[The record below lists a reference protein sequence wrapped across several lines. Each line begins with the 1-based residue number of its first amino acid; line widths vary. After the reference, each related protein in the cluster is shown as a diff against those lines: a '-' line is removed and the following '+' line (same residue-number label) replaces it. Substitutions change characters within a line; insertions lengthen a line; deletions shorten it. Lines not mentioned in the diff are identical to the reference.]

1 MKDTLYQIAD
11 EYLKAFGAVTVNE
24 QGELEGFELFEN
36 LAGALDDKIDNVCL
50 FIKSEIDLANDI
62 KERAAEMI
70 ERAQQHAKRAEWF
83 KNYLANQMQAVGK
96 TEFESALN
104 QVKFRKSE
112 SVDYDESK
120 LAEDWYI
127 TKTEKRVDKVAL
139 KKAIKAGQEVEGAWI
154 VEKQNIQIK

>member
-112 SVDYDESK
+112 SVDYDADK
-120 LAEDWYI
+120 LPDEWYV
-127 TKTEKRVDKVAL
+127 TKTVKTVDKIAL